1 MPVMISW
8 NRAGQVG
15 ITDRPDRQAGVPRE
29 SRETC
34 GNRWTMTMSP
44 PHRNRAD
51 YFPGHQRVLVFRSAI
66 IYLAL
71 SLVQQPGPSCP
82 ATLRKRL
89 YCTSYSLSA
98 TRPPQERQWNSAV
111 IIIFW
116 TIRRP
121 RTSVLKDILLLL
133 CIAKRRRDFVDLAS
147 WLLRGVF
154 PYHYW
159 RPENYRVS
167 SGSVSRNRKEKDRK
181 REGKKKRKKAIFD
194 RQAPRLAG
202 LVDGRFHCKIL
213 FWQHQIPL
221 VESKKLLVT
230 MPLVLEVRP

>member
-1 MPVMISW
+1 M
-8 NRAGQVG
+8 
-15 ITDRPDRQAGVPRE
+15 
-29 SRETC
+29 
-34 GNRWTMTMSP
+34 
-44 PHRNRAD
+44 
-51 YFPGHQRVLVFRSAI
+51 
-66 IYLAL
+66 
-71 SLVQQPGPSCP
+71 
-82 ATLRKRL
+82 
-89 YCTSYSLSA
+89 
-98 TRPPQERQWNSAV
+98 
-111 IIIFW
+111 
-116 TIRRP
+116 
-121 RTSVLKDILLLL
+121 
-133 CIAKRRRDFVDLAS
+133 DLAS

-181 REGKKKRKKAIFD
+181 REGKGKKRKKAIFD
-194 RQAPRLAG
+194 HQAPRLAG